1 MHLTDDEKYMLSDDA
16 PPAVSMAMRVL
27 VGTAEL
33 MGAERL
39 VEVTCAHI
47 DGCLY
52 YADAGVKFAEK
63 LVELGGRVAVPSSL
77 NVGPLDLQH
86 PDLVLYNPEQRSM
99 ATRLMNAY
107 VALGCTPSWTC
118 APYQAGYR
126 PALGEQIAWAE
137 SNAIVF
143 ANSILGART
152 NRYGDYFDIC
162 AGLTGRAPYTGL
174 HIKENRYATVLID
187 VTGLPDALLREETF
201 YPVLGSWMGRQVGA
215 NIAAIDGIP
224 RDVPEDWLKALAAA
238 SASTGQ
244 VGLFHVIGVTPE
256 AGTREEAFNSKDPV
270 TVITADVEQ
279 MRVARDKLSTTD
291 SDNIDCVALGSPH
304 FSLDECQALAR
315 LCDGRKLQKPL
326 YVCTRH
332 DVYHVLDQ
340 SGERAIIENAG
351 GTFVLG
357 TCVVVTP
364 ILKQASGTLMTN
376 SGKFAH
382 YGPSTVNHDVVY
394 GSLEDCVRSAE
405 AGKVVRNEA
414 LWQ

>member
-1 MHLTDDEKYMLSDDA
+1 MQLTTDEKFMLSPEA
-16 PPAVSMAMRVL
+16 PPAVAMAMRVL
-27 VGTAEL
+27 IGTAEM

-39 VEVTCAHI
+39 VEISSAHI

-52 YADAGVKFAEK
+52 YADAGVAFAEK
-63 LVELGGRVAVPSSL
+63 LVELGGRVAVPASL

-86 PDLVLYNPEQRSM
+86 PDLVLYDDAERSM

-126 PALGEQIAWAE
+126 PELGEQIAWAE

-162 AGLTGRAPYTGL
+162 AALTGRAPYTGL
-174 HIKENRYATVLID
+174 HVKENRYASTLID
-187 VTGLPDALLREETF
+187 LRRLPAELLQEETF
-201 YPVLGSWMGRQVGA
+201 YPVLGSWMGRTVGSD
-215 NIAAIDGIP
+215 IAAIDGLP
-224 RDVPEDWLKALAAA
+224 PDVSEDWLKSLAAA

-256 AGTREEAFNSKDPV
+256 AATLDEAFNGKAPARTITP
-270 TVITADVEQ
+270 TVDD
-279 MRVARDKLSTTD
+279 MRVARDSLSTAD
-291 SDNIDCVALGSPH
+291 GDHIDCVALGSPH
-304 FSLDECQALAR
+304 FSLDECRALAQ
-315 LCDGRKLQKPL
+315 LCDGRRFRVPL

-332 DVYHVLDQ
+332 DVFAALEQ
-340 SGERAIIENAG
+340 SGDRNRIEAAG
-351 GTFVLG
+351 GIFVLG

-364 ILKQASGTLMTN
+364 ILKQSSGTLMTN
-376 SGKFAH
+376 SGKFAP
-382 YGPSTVNHDVVY
+382 YGPSTDNHAVVY
-394 GSLEDCVRSAE
+394 GSLADCVDSAVSGRVERDE
-405 AGKVVRNEA
+405 AI
-414 LWQ
+414 WQ